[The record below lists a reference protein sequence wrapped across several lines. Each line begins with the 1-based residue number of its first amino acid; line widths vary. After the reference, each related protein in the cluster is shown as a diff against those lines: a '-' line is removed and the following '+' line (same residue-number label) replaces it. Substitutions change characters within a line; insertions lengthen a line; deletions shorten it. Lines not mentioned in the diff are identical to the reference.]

1 MMNPQHDA
9 YEFSSRENEVIGKA
23 ATWSLALA
31 GASVLMTVVHLVF
44 AFMGTDLK
52 GSSFKLLVFDLG
64 AGVVAAGCYLVAAI
78 LFAVVG
84 GALKSVVSTQGN
96 DLKHML
102 KVLDTLHRIFVLR
115 IALVFLTIIAVVAVI
130 VTGEGF

>member
-1 MMNPQHDA
+1 M
-9 YEFSSRENEVIGKA
+9 
-23 ATWSLALA
+23 
-31 GASVLMTVVHLVF
+31 
-44 AFMGTDLK
+44 
-52 GSSFKLLVFDLG
+52 
-64 AGVVAAGCYLVAAI
+64 
-78 LFAVVG
+78 G